1 MHTASVLRRLALT
14 ALLSLALGAC
24 ADDGARRTP
33 SSNST
38 AVTVQGNELTVDG
51 FEMGFTPAQV
61 QVAQPGRYVVTFT
74 NTGRI
79 EHDWSAGGVRLL
91 ARPGETVR
99 GEVDVPAGGLEF
111 VCSIPGHA
119 QAGMRG
125 TITVATAATQP

>member
-14 ALLSLALGAC
+14 ALLSLTLGTC
-24 ADDGARRTP
+24 ADNDAQRTP

-38 AVTVQGNELTVDG
+38 TVTVQGNELTVDG
-51 FEMGFTPAQV
+51 FEMGFRPAQV

-74 NTGRI
+74 NTGGI
-79 EHDWSAGGVRLL
+79 EHDWSAGGVRLV

-99 GEVDVPAGGLEF
+99 GEVEVPAGGLEF

-125 TITVATAATQP
+125 TITVAIAGAQP